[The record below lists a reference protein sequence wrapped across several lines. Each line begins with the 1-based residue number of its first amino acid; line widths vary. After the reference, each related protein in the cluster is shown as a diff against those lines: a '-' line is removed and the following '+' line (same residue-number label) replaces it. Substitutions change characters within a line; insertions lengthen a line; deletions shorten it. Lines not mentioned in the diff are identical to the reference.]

1 MEIVVVSKFK
11 SSFWIKISLGIIVF
25 LFVLFYCI
33 KIIVSDFNKN
43 SIPILIGGIVVLLF
57 ILYISL
63 DVFKLYKL
71 KITDSGIEK
80 ITIVNKRIEFIL
92 FNSITSFQKEI
103 ITPKNTRG
111 QIADRYD
118 VYILKFENKKL
129 IISPNDF
136 ENYDEIIETIK
147 SNINTNKKTC

>member
-1 MEIVVVSKFK
+1 MVVVSKFRNL
-11 SSFWIKISLGIIVF
+11 FWIKISFGIIVF
-25 LFVLFYCI
+25 LLVLFYCI
-33 KIIVSDFNKN
+33 KIIAVDFNKN

-63 DVFKLYKL
+63 DVFKLFKL
-71 KITDSGIEK
+71 KITDSSIEK
-80 ITIVNKRIEFIL
+80 ITLVNKRREFIL

-118 VYILKFENKKL
+118 AYILKFENKKL
-129 IISPNDF
+129 IISPNVF